1 MANSLHGQIDPRR
14 PGRAGRL
21 AGQKEAGLVKG
32 AKDERALKVAL
43 AAYALV
49 FALKMAVFLATGVLP
64 LLAEA
69 CHTFSDILVTGLLL
83 LAAVNSRRAT
93 PGGPPFHVGPGAGD
107 RPLPTW
113 PVRTGLRLSRFS
125 PARPIAQDLASSSE
139 RGQPD

>member
-1 MANSLHGQIDPRR
+1 M
-14 PGRAGRL
+14 
-21 AGQKEAGLVKG
+21 KG

-93 PGGPPFHVGPGAGD
+93 PGGPPAAFMLVSTPEIVLCRRGPCGPGSG
-107 RPLPTW
+107 
-113 PVRTGLRLSRFS
+113 F
-125 PARPIAQDLASSSE
+125 LAFLQL
-139 RGQPD
+139 GQ